1 MKNVRIS
8 VLILLSLTVIIG
20 LFTLAS
26 CQSTQATTASGN
38 ETSVSNP
45 AGSSEASVLIQNST
59 FVPSSIT
66 VSVGT
71 KVTWTNKD
79 RMAHSVKSGVRGTSD
94 AGKLF
99 YGPNIDTGATF
110 SYTFTKAGTYPYFCD
125 IHIDFG
131 EVIVK

>member
-1 MKNVRIS
+1 MKKVRIS

-26 CQSTQATTASGN
+26 CQSTQTTAASAN
-38 ETSVSNP
+38 ETSESIAP
-45 AGSSEASVLIQNST
+45 GSEASVLIQNST

-79 RMAHSVKSGVRGTSD
+79 RMAVSVKSGERGTSD

-99 YGPNIDTGATF
+99 YAPNIETGATF
-110 SYTFTKAGTYPYFCD
+110 SYTFTKAGTYPYFED
-125 IHIDFG
+125 IHIFYG